1 MSAKKAARQQVK
13 RSQRNRGV
21 RSATRNGVA
30 SALRSMGGGEGE
42 VSQAETSVARAISLL
57 DQAVRK
63 GVVPKNTAS
72 RGKSRLS
79 ARLNILK
86 AASSS

>member
-1 MSAKKAARQQVK
+1 MTAKKAAREQVK

-30 SALRSMGGGEGE
+30 TALRSMAGGQ
-42 VSQAETSVARAISLL
+42 VSDAETSVAHAISLL

-79 ARLNILK
+79 ARLNLLK
-86 AASSS
+86 SASSS

>member
-30 SALRSMGGGEGE
+30 NALRSMGRGE
-42 VSQAETSVARAISLL
+42 VSEAESSVAHAISLL
-57 DQAVRK
+57 DRAVRK
-63 GVVPKNTAS
+63 GVVTKNTAS

-79 ARLNILK
+79 VRLNLLK
-86 AASSS
+86 ASSSS

>member
-13 RSQRNRGV
+13 RAQRNRGV

-30 SALRSMGGGEGE
+30 NALRTMGRGE
-42 VSQAETSVARAISLL
+42 VSEAESAVTHAISLL
-57 DQAVRK
+57 DQAARK
-63 GVVPKNTAS
+63 GVVPKKTAS

-79 ARLNILK
+79 IRLNLLK
-86 AASSS
+86 ASSPS

>member
-1 MSAKKAARQQVK
+1 MTAKKATRQQEK
-13 RSQRNRGV
+13 RSLRNRGV

-30 SALRSMGGGEGE
+30 SALRSMGRDEMSE
-42 VSQAETSVARAISLL
+42 AESSVAHAITLL

-63 GVVPKNTAS
+63 GVMPKNTAS

-79 ARLNILK
+79 ARFNLMR
-86 AASSS
+86 AAS

>member
-1 MSAKKAARQQVK
+1 MTAKKATRQQVK
-13 RSQRNRGV
+13 RSERNRGV

-30 SALRSMGGGEGE
+30 SALRSMAGGE
-42 VSQAETSVARAISLL
+42 VSQAESSVAHAISLL

-79 ARLNILK
+79 ARLNNLK
-86 AASSS
+86 TASSA

>member
-1 MSAKKAARQQVK
+1 MTAKKAARQQVK

-30 SALRSMGGGEGE
+30 SALRSIAGGE
-42 VSQAETSVARAISLL
+42 VNQAETSVAHAISLL

-79 ARLNILK
+79 ARLNNLK
-86 AASSS
+86 TASSA

>member
-1 MSAKKAARQQVK
+1 MTAKKAARQQVK

-30 SALRSMGGGEGE
+30 AALRTMGRGE
-42 VSQAETSVARAISLL
+42 VSEAETSVAHAISLL

-79 ARLNILK
+79 ARLNLLK
-86 AASSS
+86 ASSSS

>member
-1 MSAKKAARQQVK
+1 MSARKAARQQVK

-30 SALRSMGGGEGE
+30 TALRSMGSGEMSE
-42 VSQAETSVARAISLL
+42 SETSVAHAISLL

-63 GVVPKNTAS
+63 GVMPKNTAS
-72 RGKSRLS
+72 RSKSRLS
-79 ARLNILK
+79 TRLNLLK
-86 AASSS
+86 AADSS

>member
-30 SALRSMGGGEGE
+30 SALRSMGGGEVDE
-42 VSQAETSVARAISLL
+42 AETSVAHAIRLL

-79 ARLNILK
+79 ARLNLLK
-86 AASSS
+86 ASSTA

>member
-1 MSAKKAARQQVK
+1 MPAKKVARQQVK
-13 RSQRNRGV
+13 RAQRNRGV

-30 SALRSMGGGEGE
+30 NALRTMGRGE
-42 VSQAETSVARAISLL
+42 VSEAESSVAHAISLL

-79 ARLNILK
+79 ARLNLLK
-86 AASSS
+86 ASSSS

>member
-30 SALRSMGGGEGE
+30 SALRSMGGGD

-86 AASSS
+86 ASTSS

>member
-1 MSAKKAARQQVK
+1 MTAKKAARQQVK

-30 SALRSMGGGEGE
+30 AALRTMGRGE
-42 VSQAETSVARAISLL
+42 VSEAENSVAHAISLL

-79 ARLNILK
+79 ARLNLLK

>member
-21 RSATRNGVA
+21 RSATRNSVA
-30 SALRSMGGGEGE
+30 SALRTMGRGE
-42 VSQAETSVARAISLL
+42 VGEAETSVAHAISLL
-57 DQAVRK
+57 DRAVRK
-63 GVVPKNTAS
+63 GVMPKNTAS

-79 ARLNILK
+79 ARLNLLK
-86 AASSS
+86 AAGSS

>member
-1 MSAKKAARQQVK
+1 LTAKKAARQQVK

-30 SALRSMGGGEGE
+30 SALRSMAGSE
-42 VSQAETSVARAISLL
+42 VTQAETSVAHAISLL

-86 AASSS
+86 TASSA

>member
-1 MSAKKAARQQVK
+1 LTAKKAARQQVK

-30 SALRSMGGGEGE
+30 SALRSMAGGE
-42 VSQAETSVARAISLL
+42 VSQAEPSVARAISLL

-86 AASSS
+86 AASFS